1 MEVRMD
7 SIALIISLIALGLV
21 LLTRSKVGELG
32 RGLNENYGTINGLDG
47 KMEELKAELGKIKFA
62 QLKTTGRPIF
72 NKDMKIHDAIKLHP
86 DAQSIFASFHL
97 GGCSSCAVGENETI
111 EEGALTHEVDME
123 KLLEAL
129 NKL

>member
-1 MEVRMD
+1 MD
-7 SIALIISLIALGLV
+7 ITTLIIAVIALGLV

-32 RGLNENYGTINGLDG
+32 RGLNENYGKINELDG
-47 KMEELKAELGKIKFA
+47 KIEELKAELGKIKFA
-62 QLKTTGRPIF
+62 QLKAKGKPIF
-72 NKDMKIHDAIKLHP
+72 NKDMKIHEAIKLHP

-97 GGCSSCAVGENETI
+97 GGCSACAVGADETI
-111 EEGALTHEVDME
+111 AEGTLTHEVDMA